1 LYILGRK
8 SVSCCRAFIQAI
20 AIMVVLER
28 SEFPHRYTI
37 NEESAWLE
45 AEEEKT
51 GKRKS
56 ELMGLGGRS
65 S

>member
-1 LYILGRK
+1 
-8 SVSCCRAFIQAI
+8 
-20 AIMVVLER
+20 MVVLER

-45 AEEEKT
+45 VEEEKT